1 MKKCLWLLILFL
13 IPLKVM
19 GSSSYIVMDAD
30 SKRVL
35 EGDNIHLE
43 KLIASTSKIMTAIIA
58 IENGN
63 LDEEVMIDKE
73 VLKAYGSNVYI
84 EVGEKIILRDLL
96 YGLLLRSGN
105 DCAIEIAFKISG
117 SMEEFVSLMNK
128 KAKELGMEHTNFINS
143 SGLEDESKNG
153 NTSTAYDM
161 ALLMSYAIDNDTFKE
176 ISGTKRHVVTTNYKT
191 YDWYNKNK
199 LLSNYKY
206 TIAGKTGF
214 TKLAR
219 RTLVTAALKDDKR
232 LVVVTLN
239 DPDDFSNHE
248 YLYEKNFKK
257 FNKVTFIKKGKITVD
272 NNPFY
277 DNLYIDKDIS
287 VLLTSEEEKRVEI
300 NYELDK
306 KEKYQDGE
314 VVGNVLIK
322 LDDKVV
328 VKEAIYVKKNDET
341 TNDDKKNKSFW
352 EKLLDIILF
361 WRK

>member
-19 GSSSYIVMDAD
+19 GSSSYIVMDGD

-43 KLIASTSKIMTAIIA
+43 KLIASTSKIMTALIA

-63 LDEEVMIDKE
+63 LDEEVIVSKE
-73 VLKAYGSNVYI
+73 ALKAYGSNVYI
-84 EVGEKIILRDLL
+84 EVGEKITLRDLL

-105 DCAIEIAFKISG
+105 DCAIEIAYKISG
-117 SMEEFVSLMNK
+117 SMEEFVSLMNR

-143 SGLEDESKNG
+143 SGLEDENKVG

-161 ALLMSYAIDNDTFKE
+161 GLLMSYAIDNDTFRE
-176 ISGTKRHVVTTNYKT
+176 ISGTKRHIVTTNYKT
-191 YDWYNKNK
+191 YDWHNKNK
-199 LLSNYKY
+199 LLSSYKY

-219 RTLVTAALKDDKR
+219 RTLVTAALKDEKR

-239 DPDDFSNHE
+239 DPDDFSNHK

-257 FNKVTFIKKGKITVD
+257 YNKVNLLKKGKIMVD

-287 VLLTSEEEKRVEI
+287 ILLTSEEEKKVEI

-306 KEKYQDGE
+306 KENFQDDE
-314 VVGNVLIK
+314 VVGKVLIK
-322 LDDKVV
+322 LDGKVIGT
-328 VKEAIYVKKNDET
+328 ETIYVKKY
-341 TNDDKKNKSFW
+341 DDIANAKKNKSFW
-352 EKLLDIILF
+352 EKLLDIIIF
-361 WRK
+361 WR

>member
-1 MKKCLWLLILFL
+1 MKRCLWLLILFL

-19 GSSSYIVMDAD
+19 GSSSYIVMDGD

-43 KLIASTSKIMTAIIA
+43 KLIASTSKIMTALIA

-63 LDEEVMIDKE
+63 LDEEVIVSKE
-73 VLKAYGSNVYI
+73 VLKSYGSNVYI
-84 EVGEKIILRDLL
+84 EVGEKITLRDLL

-105 DCAIEIAFKISG
+105 DCAIEIAYKISG
-117 SMEEFVSLMNK
+117 SMEEFVSLMNR

-143 SGLEDESKNG
+143 SGLEDENKVG

-161 ALLMSYAIDNDTFKE
+161 GLLMSYAIDNDTFRE
-176 ISGTKRHVVTTNYKT
+176 ISGTKRHIVTTNYKT
-191 YDWYNKNK
+191 YDWHNKNK
-199 LLSNYKY
+199 LLSSYKY

-219 RTLVTAALKDDKR
+219 RTLVTAALKDEKR

-239 DPDDFSNHE
+239 DPDDFSNHK

-257 FNKVTFIKKGKITVD
+257 YNKVNLLKKGKITVD

-287 VLLTSEEEKRVEI
+287 ILLTSEEEKKVEI

-306 KEKYQDGE
+306 KENFQDDE
-314 VVGNVLIK
+314 VVGKVLIK
-322 LDDKVV
+322 LDGKVIGT
-328 VKEAIYVKKNDET
+328 ETIYVKKDDDMAN
-341 TNDDKKNKSFW
+341 DKKNKSFW
-352 EKLLDIILF
+352 EKLLDIIIF
-361 WRK
+361 WR

>member
-19 GSSSYIVMDAD
+19 GSSSYIVMDGD

-43 KLIASTSKIMTAIIA
+43 KLIASTSKIMTALIA

-63 LDEEVMIDKE
+63 LDEEVIVSKE

-84 EVGEKIILRDLL
+84 EVGEKITLRDLL

-105 DCAIEIAFKISG
+105 DCAIEIAYKISG
-117 SMEEFVSLMNK
+117 SMEEFVSLMNR

-143 SGLEDESKNG
+143 SGLEDENKVG

-161 ALLMSYAIDNDTFKE
+161 GLLMSYAIDNDTFRE
-176 ISGTKRHVVTTNYKT
+176 ISGTKRHIVTTNYKT
-191 YDWYNKNK
+191 YDWHNKNK
-199 LLSNYKY
+199 LLSSYKY

-219 RTLVTAALKDDKR
+219 RTLVTAALKDEKR

-239 DPDDFSNHE
+239 DPDDFSNHK

-257 FNKVTFIKKGKITVD
+257 YNKVNLLKKGKIAVD

-287 VLLTSEEEKRVEI
+287 ILLTSEEEKKVEI

-306 KEKYQDGE
+306 KENFQDDE

-322 LDDKVV
+322 LDGKVIGT
-328 VKEAIYVKKNDET
+328 ETIYVKKDDDMAN
-341 TNDDKKNKSFW
+341 DKKNKSFW
-352 EKLLDIILF
+352 EKLLDIIIF
-361 WRK
+361 WR

>member
-13 IPLKVM
+13 IPLKVI
-19 GSSSYIVMDAD
+19 GSSSYIVMDGD

-35 EGDNIHLE
+35 EGNNIHLE
-43 KLIASTSKIMTAIIA
+43 KLIASTSKIMTALIA

-63 LDEEVMIDKE
+63 LLEEVIVSKE

-84 EVGEKIILRDLL
+84 EMGEKITLRDLL

-105 DCAIEIAFKISG
+105 DCAIEIAYKISG
-117 SMEEFVSLMNK
+117 SMEEFASLMNR
-128 KAKELGMEHTNFINS
+128 KAKELRMEHTNFINS
-143 SGLEDESKNG
+143 SGLEDENKLG

-161 ALLMSYAIDNDTFKE
+161 GLLMSYAIDNDTFKE
-176 ISGTKRHVVTTNYKT
+176 ISSTKRHIVTTNYKT

-199 LLSNYKY
+199 LLSSYKY

-219 RTLVTAALKDDKR
+219 RTLVTAALKDEKR
-232 LVVVTLN
+232 IVVVTLN
-239 DPDDFSNHE
+239 DPDDFSNHK

-257 FNKVTFIKKGKITVD
+257 YNKVNLLKKGKITVD
-272 NNPFY
+272 NNSFY

-287 VLLTSEEEKRVEI
+287 ILLTSQEEKKVEI

-306 KEKYQDGE
+306 KEKFQDDE

-322 LDDKVV
+322 LDGKIIGT
-328 VKEAIYVKKNDET
+328 EPIYVKKDDDIANDQ
-341 TNDDKKNKSFW
+341 KNKSFW
-352 EKLLDIILF
+352 KKLLDIILF
-361 WRK
+361 WRN

>member
-19 GSSSYIVMDAD
+19 GSSSYIVMDGD

-43 KLIASTSKIMTAIIA
+43 KLIASTSKIMTALIA

-63 LDEEVMIDKE
+63 LDEEVIVSKE

-84 EVGEKIILRDLL
+84 EMGEKITLRDLL

-105 DCAIEIAFKISG
+105 DCAIEIAYKISG
-117 SMEEFVSLMNK
+117 SMEEFVSLMNR

-143 SGLEDESKNG
+143 SGLEDENKVG

-161 ALLMSYAIDNDTFKE
+161 GLLMSYAIDNDTFRE

-191 YDWYNKNK
+191 YDWHNKNK
-199 LLSNYKY
+199 LLSSYKY

-239 DPDDFSNHE
+239 DPDDFSNHK

-257 FNKVTFIKKGKITVD
+257 YNKANLLKKGKITVD

-287 VLLTSEEEKRVEI
+287 ILLTSEEEKKVEI

-306 KEKYQDGE
+306 KENFQDDE
-314 VVGNVLIK
+314 VVGKVLIK
-322 LDDKVV
+322 LDGKVIG
-328 VKEAIYVKKNDET
+328 KESIYVRKDNDIINDQKKKN
-341 TNDDKKNKSFW
+341 FW

-361 WRK
+361 WR

>member
-1 MKKCLWLLILFL
+1 MKRCLWLLILFL

-19 GSSSYIVMDAD
+19 GSSSYIVMDGD

-43 KLIASTSKIMTAIIA
+43 KLIASTSKIMTALIA

-63 LDEEVMIDKE
+63 LDEEVIVSKE

-84 EVGEKIILRDLL
+84 EVGEKITLRDLL

-105 DCAIEIAFKISG
+105 DCAIEIAYKISG
-117 SMEEFVSLMNK
+117 SMEEFASLMNR

-143 SGLEDESKNG
+143 SGLEDENKVG

-161 ALLMSYAIDNDTFKE
+161 GLLMSYAIDNDTFRE
-176 ISGTKRHVVTTNYKT
+176 ISGTKRHIVTTNYKT
-191 YDWYNKNK
+191 YDWHNKNK
-199 LLSNYKY
+199 LLSSYKY

-219 RTLVTAALKDDKR
+219 RTLVTAALKDEKR

-239 DPDDFSNHE
+239 DPDDFSNHK

-257 FNKVTFIKKGKITVD
+257 YNKVNLFKKGKITVD

-277 DNLYIDKDIS
+277 DSLYIDKDIS
-287 VLLTSEEEKRVEI
+287 ILLTSEEEKKVEI

-306 KEKYQDGE
+306 KENFQDDE
-314 VVGNVLIK
+314 VVGKVLIK
-322 LDDKVV
+322 LDGKVIGT
-328 VKEAIYVKKNDET
+328 ETIYVKKDDDMAN
-341 TNDDKKNKSFW
+341 DKKNKSFW
-352 EKLLDIILF
+352 EKLLDIIIF
-361 WRK
+361 WR